1 MYFDA
6 KIQIG
11 LLMENEARFA
21 RKFNELYIGS
31 LVKYLEAF
39 CRFLSPSCKDL
50 RKTQR
55 KVTCAVRK
63 LIIRGLLTR
72 QEKAQ
77 KIPAERICLK

>member
-1 MYFDA
+1 MHFCV

-21 RKFNELYIGS
+21 RKFDEHNKFIG
-31 LVKYLEAF
+31 KNQEAF